1 MDSASMKLDGN
12 ALAGLLREIFSLEM
26 TMARVT
32 CGGCSKTG
40 YLGGLPAYVQ
50 APGAVI
56 RCPACDIAMMR
67 IVHDNG
73 HYWLDCRGTRSFQI
87 SKA

>member
-12 ALAGLLREIFSLEM
+12 ALAGLLREIFSLDM

-40 YLGGLPAYVQ
+40 Y
-50 APGAVI
+50 
-56 RCPACDIAMMR
+56 
-67 IVHDNG
+67 
-73 HYWLDCRGTRSFQI
+73 
-87 SKA
+87 

>member
-32 CGGCSKTG
+32 CSECSKTG
-40 YLGGLPAYVQ
+40 YLGSLPAYVQ

-67 IVHDNG
+67 VVHDNR
-73 HYWLDCRGTRSFQI
+73 HYWLDFRGTRSFQI